1 MPVLKHAHALV
12 VGIAN
17 YRFVNTLPD
26 VVLSDARAMKEL
38 LVDPDYCGYP
48 RNQVIT
54 RLDENA
60 TADALRKALAELA
73 RQTNGDSTVLIYFSG
88 HGGRIMS
95 GKYAGEYLLPVDAN
109 ATSDR
114 VLAESSISGDELGAA
129 LGAISAG
136 KLMMILDC
144 CHAGGIGQP
153 KDAAAPEFKRG
164 LSDQYYDQLRTGR
177 GRVIFA
183 SSRNDEF
190 SWVLHDAPHSLF
202 TQHLLEGLRG
212 GIVSDD
218 GIIRIFQVFDYVK
231 PRVRQAQPQQ
241 TPVFKADIE
250 DNFAVALYRGG
261 IKGAEPKDAEGFRYD
276 GYLVYADREPDR
288 TYVWETLEPRLKAE
302 GLRIAVAHDV
312 EAPGVERIIGVEEVV
327 LKAKRVVI
335 LLSPQYFEDPI
346 TGFTDTLALA
356 IGVEE
361 RSYRLLPARIA
372 PLGAH
377 ALPPH
382 LKILTTLDLSQPR
395 RSEREMQRMIDALKG
410 PLPRR

>member
-1 MPVLKHAHALV
+1 MPFLENAHALV

-17 YRFVNTLPD
+17 YRFINALPE
-26 VVLSDARAMKEL
+26 VVLNDACAIKEL
-38 LVDPDYCGYP
+38 LVDPNYCGYQP
-48 RNQVIT
+48 ERVVT
-54 RLDENA
+54 RLDGDA
-60 TADALRKALAELA
+60 TADALRQALAELA
-73 RQTNGDSTVLIYFSG
+73 QRTYSDSTVLIYYSG

-95 GKYAGEYLLPVDAN
+95 GAYAGEYLLPVDAD
-109 ATSDR
+109 AASDR
-114 VLAESSISGDELGAA
+114 ALAESSISGDELTAA
-129 LGAISAG
+129 LRAISAS
-136 KLMMILDC
+136 KLMVILDC

-153 KDAAAPEFKRG
+153 KDATALEFKRG
-164 LSDQYYDQLRTGR
+164 LSDQYYDQLRAGR

-183 SSRNDEF
+183 SSRDDEF
-190 SWVLHDAPHSLF
+190 SWAPPGAPHSLF
-202 TQHLLEGLRG
+202 TEYLLEGLRG
-212 GIVSDD
+212 GIVAND
-218 GIIRIFQVFDYVK
+218 GVIRIFQVFDYVK

-261 IKGAEPKDAEGFRYD
+261 IKGAEPKDTEGFRYD

-288 TYVWETLEPRLKAE
+288 TYVWETLEPRLTAA

-346 TGFTDTLALA
+346 TGFIDVLAQS
-356 IGVEE
+356 IGIEA
-361 RSYRLLPARIA
+361 RSYRLLPVIIA

-377 ALPPH
+377 ALAPH

-395 RSEREMQRMIDALKG
+395 RSEREMQRLIDALKG